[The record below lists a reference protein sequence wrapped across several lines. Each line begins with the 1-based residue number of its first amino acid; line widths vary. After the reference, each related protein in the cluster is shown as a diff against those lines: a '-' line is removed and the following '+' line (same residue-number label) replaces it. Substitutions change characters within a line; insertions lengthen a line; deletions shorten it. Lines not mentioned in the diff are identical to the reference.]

1 MQTNKITRENMNNIV
16 EEIMEIM
23 NSDWLSEDSKS
34 SEIEHVIVN
43 NGLAIVND
51 EEKENELIY

>member
-43 NGLAIVND
+43 NGLATVND